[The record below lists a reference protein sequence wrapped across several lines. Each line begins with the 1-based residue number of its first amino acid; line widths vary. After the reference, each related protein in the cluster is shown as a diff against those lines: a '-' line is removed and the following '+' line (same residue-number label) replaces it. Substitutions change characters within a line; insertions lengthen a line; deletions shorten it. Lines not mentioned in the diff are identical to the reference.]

1 VSHVTGTE
9 SEVMVNVETAM
20 DGVTLSSGYE
30 LQIETTRC
38 GISGRTATQCNQ
50 FFHALQDTVPRKG
63 QLASLF
69 QGVEMNI
76 VLNLVFA

>member
-1 VSHVTGTE
+1 MSHVTGTG
-9 SEVMVNVETAM
+9 SEVLVYVGTAM

-38 GISGRTATQCNQ
+38 GISGRTATQCNR
-50 FFHALQDTVPRKG
+50 FFHALQDTVPNKG
-63 QLASLF
+63 HLASLL
-69 QGVEMNI
+69 QGVETNI